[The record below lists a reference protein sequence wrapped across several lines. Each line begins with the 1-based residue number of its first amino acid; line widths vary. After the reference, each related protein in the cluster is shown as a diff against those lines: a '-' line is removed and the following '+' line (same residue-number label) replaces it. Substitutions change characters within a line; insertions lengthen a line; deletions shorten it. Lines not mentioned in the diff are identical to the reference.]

1 MGSITPLENKPKNKC
16 RTWRLFISCGTN
28 KRTKKRIQKSRRF
41 HGTYGEAKKALA
53 EFEAEYKKLV
63 SEDAKF
69 GDFLDAWYEKRVG
82 KMRESTLIKDRQ
94 SMRTLKWLFGEDTH
108 LSDFDA
114 EMVDTAFQ
122 DLLDNGGPSGHAV
135 KPSYAGYLKATLNSL
150 MRYAIKEGYLLA
162 NPLDGTEHIPVRAP
176 EKDDVP
182 SAADVKAL
190 LDALD
195 CRDGRQMCVYLCATL
210 GLRRSEAL
218 GLRWG
223 DVDFEKKA
231 VNIRVS
237 LQADRTLG
245 KLKTAE
251 SRRTL
256 PMPDYLAD
264 ALGIRQAAAK
274 ADLKVSKAN
283 SLINE
288 IPDWD
293 SVTVCCGAKG
303 ESTSASMASHWWEKH
318 RALYDI
324 KCGLHGLRHALLTTL
339 AEQNVHPRTMMA
351 IAGHTNPALTLR
363 IYAHSNLDE
372 KEKAFGAIYD
382 AVAPDGEE
390 GGDDAES

>member
-1 MGSITPLENKPKNKC
+1 MKTIKAQPLDREAFAK
-16 RTWRLFISCGTN
+16 
-28 KRTKKRIQKSRRF
+28 
-41 HGTYGEAKKALA
+41 YG
-53 EFEAEYKKLV
+53 V
-63 SEDAKF
+63 
-69 GDFLDAWYEKRVG
+69 
-82 KMRESTLIKDRQ
+82 
-94 SMRTLKWLFGEDTH
+94 
-108 LSDFDA
+108 
-114 EMVDTAFQ
+114 FQ

-288 IPDWD
+288 IPDWGLRD
-293 SVTVCCGAKG
+293 GVLRG
-303 ESTSASMASHWWEKH
+303 EGRADERQHGKPLVGEAPSLIRHQVRAPRAAACLTDDACRTECPPPHHDGNRRPYKPSPHASHIC
-318 RALYDI
+318 ALEP
-324 KCGLHGLRHALLTTL
+324 G
-339 AEQNVHPRTMMA
+339 
-351 IAGHTNPALTLR
+351 
-363 IYAHSNLDE
+363 
-372 KEKAFGAIYD
+372 
-382 AVAPDGEE
+382 
-390 GGDDAES
+390 